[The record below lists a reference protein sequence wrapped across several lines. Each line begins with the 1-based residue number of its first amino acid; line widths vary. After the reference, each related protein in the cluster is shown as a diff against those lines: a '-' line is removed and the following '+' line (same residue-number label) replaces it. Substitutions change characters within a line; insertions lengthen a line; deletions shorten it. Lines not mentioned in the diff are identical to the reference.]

1 MKGDKMTDETNNVSG
16 EPNATSGAM
25 AFLLSLVTCGI
36 YGFYWVY
43 KQGERLNNAKMQRG
57 YPSSNLSV
65 IYLLLTIFGL
75 GIVAFCL
82 MQNEL
87 NEIIDNNNNN
97 FYNNMNN
104 TNYNNFN
111 NNNGQQF

>member
-1 MKGDKMTDETNNVSG
+1 MIKMTDETNNVSG

-36 YGFYWVY
+36 YGFYWIY

-104 TNYNNFN
+104 ANYNNFN
-111 NNNGQQF
+111 NGQQF